1 MKKIKHLDCFAGVW
15 GFALALQQSVWED
28 NCEQIGYSE
37 IDKYAIQVYKKHFP
51 KAKDLWSISELD
63 IDNLEDFDLLTWWFP
78 CQDVS
83 VAWKQNLEWW
93 RTVLVEYLLQILEK
107 KHPKYFVFENVKGL
121 MSKKFDTFRES
132 IFDRIQKAGYH
143 IAYEVLNTQNF
154 WLPQSRE
161 RVFIVWSLMRDDI
174 RYFLF
179 PQWQELTTFLK
190 DILEEEVEWEWV
202 NKILMT
208 KETQTVRIRKHRVD
222 IEWLKI
228 LLRDNRKP
236 IREISEYLG
245 IPKTKV
251 EHWFRKDNCFAIPD
265 EDIWFKLKEFLNIT
279 TDEFDK
285 SITEFEIRDWTFDMS
300 KRVYH
305 INWIAPTLTTIT
317 GWHQKK
323 IFTNWKEKFFLEPE
337 IAEQLQWFSKGW
349 SSDIVSTAQ
358 TYKQMWNAISV
369 PVVKAIF
376 DNLLR

>member
-1 MKKIKHLDCFAGVW
+1 MKIKLLDTFAWVW
-15 GFALALQQSVWED
+15 WFHLALEQSIWKENVE
-28 NCEQIGYSE
+28 CIGYSE
-37 IDKYAIQVYKKHFP
+37 IDKYAKQVYNERFP
-51 KAKDLWSISELD
+51 NSKDLWGITELD
-63 IDNLEDFDLLTWWFP
+63 IDSLEDFDLLTWWFP

-83 VAWKQNLEWW
+83 VAWKQSLEWW
-93 RTVLVEYLLQILEK
+93 RTVLVEYLLRMLEIK
-107 KHPKYFVFENVKGL
+107 KPKYFVFENVKGL
-121 MSKKFDTFRES
+121 MSKKFDKFRES
-132 IFDRIQKAGYH
+132 IFYRIIKAWYNLKVE
-143 IAYEVLNTQNF
+143 ILNTKDFWIPQN
-154 WLPQSRE
+154 RE
-161 RVFIVWSLMRDDI
+161 RVFIVWYKKEFYNTW
-174 RYFLF
+174 YFDF
-179 PQWQELTTFLK
+179 PEKQELTTFLK

-222 IEWLKI
+222 IEWLKQ

-236 IREISEYLG
+236 IRKISEYLD

-317 GWHQKK
+317 WWHQKK
-323 IFTNWKEKFFLEPE
+323 IFTNWKEKFFLDTKT
-337 IAEQLQWFSKGW
+337 AEQLQWFPKGW
-349 SSDIVSTAQ
+349 SSDIVSIAQ

-369 PVVKAIF
+369 PVVKSIF
-376 DNLLR
+376 DNLF